1 MENKTVFRECTDSHR
16 NFFFLH
22 FFSMLRLLDDV
33 TQLSLN
39 NVRLLWGNKKRQK
52 LIQEGKEMST
62 KMHDR

>member
-22 FFSMLRLLDDV
+22 FFSMLRLLDDR

-39 NVRLLWGNKKRQK
+39 NVRLLWGNKK
-52 LIQEGKEMST
+52 GKN
-62 KMHDR
+62 

>member
-22 FFSMLRLLDDV
+22 FFSMLRLLDDR

-39 NVRLLWGNKKRQK
+39 NVRLLWGNKKK
-52 LIQEGKEMST
+52 AKINSGGKRNEY
-62 KMHDR
+62 KDA